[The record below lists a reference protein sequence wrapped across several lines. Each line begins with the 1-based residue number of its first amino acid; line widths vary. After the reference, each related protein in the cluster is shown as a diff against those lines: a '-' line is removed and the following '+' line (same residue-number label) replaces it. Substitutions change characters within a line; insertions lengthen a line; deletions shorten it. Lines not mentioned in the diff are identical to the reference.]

1 MRKMTDDDKGA
12 NTGTGTVDVDAL
24 KAEVEK
30 WKALSRQNEEKA
42 KANADAAQRLAELK
56 PDELT
61 AKVAEAEQK
70 LSAVPATV
78 AESVRDIL
86 VDLGTVSEA
95 DTVLLTATDPETLK
109 AQVKRLVEHA
119 SRQGNR
125 APLAGHTS
133 GATDE
138 DPKRVLA
145 RQLFNRGETN

>member
-1 MRKMTDDDKGA
+1 
-12 NTGTGTVDVDAL
+12 
-24 KAEVEK
+24 
-30 WKALSRQNEEKA
+30 
-42 KANADAAQRLAELK
+42 KANADDGQMLAELK
-56 PDELT
+56 ADELT
-61 AKVAEAEQK
+61 AKVADAEHK
-70 LSAVPATV
+70 LSAVPATD

-86 VDLGTVSEA
+86 GDLGTVSEA
-95 DTVLLTATDPETLK
+95 DTVVLTACDTVTFE

-133 GATDE
+133 GATNE